1 MNRQDKNLSSSSSTH
16 PRIPRRATL
25 SVIAAAMALTLAVVL
40 SACGGGSSTTGAA
53 GGTSGSSSASGN
65 VAGAEAAT
73 VSDNTTTPKQG
84 GTINYAH
91 EQETPCLT
99 GGWVQEA
106 FIERQYA
113 DELVSQ
119 TKTGKIVP
127 WLATSWDTSKDGLTW
142 TFHLKPGVKFTNG
155 EPLNAKAVVKNFEYW
170 SDPSNGNG
178 VAPFLHNYY
187 KSSKALNDTTVQVTL
202 SKPYA
207 PLLSSISQGYDGI
220 LAPATY
226 AAGAEAICNEPIGS
240 GPWIIDKWTHGQNIT
255 FSRNPNY
262 NSAPANALHQGPA
275 YAEKLVWSFVADPTT
290 RYGSLTTGQSNV
302 IYDVPA
308 PDWAA
313 AQENYEVQQYITPG
327 RPVTLDLNMNQGP
340 FTELPVREAF
350 AYGADRKAAVE
361 SAFEGKVPYN
371 GNGALSQS
379 TPMQDPSL
387 EETWPYNPEKAE
399 QLLDQAGWKAGSN
412 GIREKDGKQ
421 LNIKLVYG
429 AGSILTTEG
438 ATVLEDLQSQWKEV
452 GFNVELKPATLSQ
465 LFGGEYAAPD
475 KYDATIGYWTSP
487 SPAVLLIVWKPW
499 NSKTEPNGNNQSFYN
514 SDKLVSLIEK
524 GNSTSDPAEQKKNY
538 YAAQQIVT
546 KEQAAVV
553 GVYVQETSLA
563 VEKNLHDV
571 WLEASQGEPVF
582 SDAYF
587 GDEG

>member
-16 PRIPRRATL
+16 PRAPRRATL
-25 SVIAAAMALTLAVVL
+25 SVIAAAMALTLALVL
-40 SACGGGSSTTGAA
+40 SACGGGSSATGAA
-53 GGTSGSSSASGN
+53 GSTAGTNSGN

-73 VSDNTTTPKQG
+73 VSDNTGTPKQG

-155 EPLNAKAVVKNFEYW
+155 EPLDAKAVVKNFEYW

-187 KSSKALNDTTVQVTL
+187 KSAKALNDTTVQVTL

-220 LAPATY
+220 IAPATY

-275 YAEKLVWSFVADPTT
+275 YAEKLIWSFVADPTT

-399 QLLDQAGWKAGSN
+399 QLLDQAGWKVGSG

-487 SPAVLLIVWKPW
+487 TAGVMLITWRPW
-499 NSKTEPNGNNQSFYN
+499 DGKEPNSYNGPFYN
-514 SDKLVSLIEK
+514 DPHLIDLIEK
-524 GNSTSDPAEQKKNY
+524 GNASFTEADKNKY
-538 YAAQQIVT
+538 YGEAQEIVT
-546 KEQAAVV
+546 KQTAAVV
-553 GVYVQETSLA
+553 GVYTQETTLA
-563 VEKNLHDV
+563 VEPNLHGV

-582 SDAYF
+582 DDAYF
-587 GDEG
+587 GNES

>member
-1 MNRQDKNLSSSSSTH
+1 MNRQDKKKLSSHPH
-16 PRIPRRATL
+16 PRVSRRARLTAAA
-25 SVIAAAMALTLAVVL
+25 VAAMAFLLAVVL
-40 SACGGGSSTTGAA
+40 SACGGGSSTNGSA
-53 GGTSGSSSASGN
+53 GDSASGTASGN
-65 VAGAEAAT
+65 VAGPEAAT
-73 VSDNTTTPKQG
+73 VSDNTTPKQG
-84 GTINYAH
+84 GTIYYAH

-127 WLATSWDTSKDGLTW
+127 WLATSWSTSKDGLTW
-142 TFHLKPGVKFTNG
+142 TFHLKPGVKFTDG
-155 EPLNAKAVVKNFEYW
+155 TPLNAQAVVTNFEYW

-178 VAPFLHNYY
+178 VVPYLGAYY
-187 KSSKALNDTTVQVTL
+187 QSAKALNDTTVQLTL
-202 SKPYA
+202 KKPYA
-207 PLLSSISQGYDGI
+207 PLLSSLSQGYDGI
-220 LAPATY
+220 ISPKTY
-226 AAGAEAICNEPIGS
+226 AKGPEAICNEPVGS

-327 RPVTLDLNMNQGP
+327 RPVTLDLNVEQGP
-340 FTELPVREAF
+340 FTDLKVREAF

-371 GNGALSQS
+371 GNGALSKS
-379 TPMQDPSL
+379 TPDQDPGL
-387 EETWPYNPEKAE
+387 EETWPYNPQKAE
-399 QLLDQAGWKAGSN
+399 QLLDEAGWKKGSD
-412 GIREKDGKQ
+412 GIRTKGGEE
-421 LNIKLVYG
+421 LTVTLIYG
-429 AGSILTTEG
+429 AGSILTQEG
-438 ATVLEDLQSQWKEV
+438 ATVLQDLQSQWKEV
-452 GFNVELKPATLSQ
+452 GFNVELKPLTLTQ
-465 LFGGEYAAPD
+465 LFSGQYSTPD
-475 KYDATIGYWTSP
+475 KYDATIGYWTAP
-487 SPAVLLIVWKPW
+487 TAGVMLIVWRPW
-499 NSKTEPNGNNQSFYN
+499 NGKPEPNGNNASFYN
-514 SDKLVSLIEK
+514 NDKLVSLIEK
-524 GNSTSDPAEQKKNY
+524 GNSSFDPAEAKKNY

-587 GDEG
+587 GDES

>member
-1 MNRQDKNLSSSSSTH
+1 
-16 PRIPRRATL
+16 
-25 SVIAAAMALTLAVVL
+25 MALVLAVAL
-40 SACGGGSSTTGAA
+40 SACGGSSATGAGGSSASA
-53 GGTSGSSSASGN
+53 SGSGTDSGN
-65 VAGAEAAT
+65 VAGAEAAAT
-73 VSDNTTTPKQG
+73 VSVDSKPKQG
-84 GTINYAH
+84 GTIYYAH

-119 TKTGKIVP
+119 TKSGKIVP
-127 WLATSWDTSKDGLTW
+127 WLATSWDTSKDGLVW

-155 EPLNAKAVVKNFEYW
+155 EPLNAKAVVQNFEYW

-178 VAPFLHNYY
+178 VVPYLANYY
-187 KSSKALNDTTVQVTL
+187 KSAKALDDTTVQVTL

-207 PLLSSISQGYDGI
+207 PLLSSLSQGYDGI
-220 LAPATY
+220 IAPATY
-226 AAGAEAICNEPIGS
+226 AKGTEAICNEPIGS

-327 RPVTLDLNMNQGP
+327 RPLTLDLNMAQGP
-340 FTELPVREAF
+340 FSEKPVREAF

-371 GNGALSQS
+371 GNGALSKS
-379 TPMQDPSL
+379 TPMQDAGL
-387 EETWPYNPEKAE
+387 EELWPFNQEKAE
-399 QLLDQAGWKAGSN
+399 QLLDQAGWKVGSN
-412 GIREKDGKQ
+412 GIREKDGKP

-429 AGSILTTEG
+429 AGSLITTEG

-452 GFNVELKPATLSQ
+452 GFNVELKPATLTQ
-465 LFGGEYAAPD
+465 LFSGEYSTPD

-487 SPAVLLIVWKPW
+487 TAGVLLIVWKPW
-499 NSKTEPNGNNQSFYN
+499 DSKTEPNGNDQSFYDN
-514 SDKLVSLIEK
+514 PHLVDLIEK
-524 GNSTSDPAEQKKNY
+524 GNESPDPAEQKKNY
-538 YAAQQIVT
+538 YAAQEIVT
-546 KEQAAVV
+546 KEQVAVV
-553 GVYVQETSLA
+553 GVYVQETSIA
-563 VEKNLHDV
+563 VEKNLHGV

-587 GDEG
+587 GSEGEG

>member
-1 MNRQDKNLSSSSSTH
+1 MNRKDKKLSSPSH
-16 PRIPRRATL
+16 PRASHRPRLIVA
-25 SVIAAAMALTLAVVL
+25 IAAAMALLLALAL
-40 SACGGGSSTTGAA
+40 SACGGSSATGSAGGSS
-53 GGTSGSSSASGN
+53 GTNSGN

-73 VSDNTTTPKQG
+73 VSADTTPKQG
-84 GTINYAH
+84 GTIHYAH

-127 WLATSWDTSKDGLTW
+127 WLATSWSTSKDGLTW

-187 KSSKALNDTTVQVTL
+187 KSSKALGDTTVQVTL

-220 LAPATY
+220 LSPATY
-226 AAGAEAICNEPIGS
+226 AGGPETICNEPIGS

-275 YAEKLVWSFVADPTT
+275 YAEKLIWSYIADPTT

-308 PDWAA
+308 TDWAA

-327 RPVTLDLNMNQGP
+327 RPVTLDLNTHQGP
-340 FTELPVREAF
+340 FAELPVREAF

-379 TPMQDPSL
+379 TPMQDSSL

-399 QLLDQAGWKAGSN
+399 QLLDQAGWKVGSN
-412 GIREKDGKQ
+412 GIREKDGKP
-421 LNIKLVYG
+421 LNVKLVYG
-429 AGSILTTEG
+429 AGSLITTEG

-452 GFNVELKPATLSQ
+452 GFNVELKPATLTQ
-465 LFGGEYAAPD
+465 LFSGEYAAPD

-499 NSKTEPNGNNQSFYN
+499 DSKTEPNGNDQSFYDN
-514 SDKLVSLIEK
+514 DKLVDLIEK
-524 GNSTSDPAEQKKNY
+524 GNSTSNPAEQKKYY
-538 YAAQQIVT
+538 YAAQEIVT

-587 GDEG
+587 GNEG